1 VRLIGL
7 AVLTVRIRGGEDD
20 YASGAFTDL
29 APQCQRPP
37 ELDPD
42 DVVNFDQTS
51 IPGLAYKQRKDRSGS
66 PQRSASLSARSS
78 RTGGSRM
85 TACLGGVAQPTRSS
99 AMPEGLSSGRTS
111 S

>member
-37 ELDPD
+37 ELDPA

-51 IPGLAYKQRKDRSGS
+51 IPGLVTNKDHKR
-66 PQRSASLSARSS
+66 P
-78 RTGGSRM
+78 
-85 TACLGGVAQPTRSS
+85 
-99 AMPEGLSSGRTS
+99 
-111 S
+111 

>member
-1 VRLIGL
+1 VPVRLIGL

-29 APQCQRPP
+29 APQRERAP

-51 IPGLAYKQRKDRSGS
+51 IPGL
-66 PQRSASLSARSS
+66 
-78 RTGGSRM
+78 
-85 TACLGGVAQPTRSS
+85 V
-99 AMPEGLSSGRTS
+99 
-111 S
+111 